1 MHEMGTVMYV
11 IRAVNNV
18 CEENKLTKV
27 ASVTLEIG
35 EVSGIIPSYIKD
47 FWQWAIKKE
56 KYLQEAELIIEPIK
70 AITRCGD
77 CGKTYETVKYAKIC
91 PHCGSENTWLE
102 TGNEYT
108 SRRYPHI
115 KSRRKCL
122 SLIHPFSPYSLIV
135 NTPDKHF

>member
-47 FWQWAIKKE
+47 FWQWAIKRKS
-56 KYLQEAELIIEPIK
+56 
-70 AITRCGD
+70 TF
-77 CGKTYETVKYAKIC
+77 
-91 PHCGSENTWLE
+91 
-102 TGNEYT
+102 
-108 SRRYPHI
+108 RRP
-115 KSRRKCL
+115 
-122 SLIHPFSPYSLIV
+122 SLL
-135 NTPDKHF
+135 

>member
-70 AITRCGD
+70 AVTRCGD
-77 CGKTYETVKYAKIC
+77 CGKTYDTIKYAKIC
-91 PHCGSENTWLE
+91 PRCSSENTWLE

-108 SRRYPHI
+108 I
-115 KSRRKCL
+115 KEISA
-122 SLIHPFSPYSLIV
+122 Y
-135 NTPDKHF
+135 